1 MKSWSVNAGEIIE
14 VIKTREKGSDKI
26 ATVNYHSIGVK

>member
-1 MKSWSVNAGEIIE
+1 MRKLIAVVVVSAGMAAME
-14 VIKTREKGSDKI
+14 EKGSDKI

>member
-1 MKSWSVNAGEIIE
+1 MGGDAGEVNWE
-14 VIKTREKGSDKI
+14 EKGSDKI

>member
-1 MKSWSVNAGEIIE
+1 MNSKQNVESQSVRTIME
-14 VIKTREKGSDKI
+14 EKGSDKI